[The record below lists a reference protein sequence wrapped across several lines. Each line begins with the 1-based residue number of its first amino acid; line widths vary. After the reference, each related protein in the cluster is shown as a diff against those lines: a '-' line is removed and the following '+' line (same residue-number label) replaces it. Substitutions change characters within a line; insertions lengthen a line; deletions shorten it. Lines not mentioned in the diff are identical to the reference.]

1 MRPLHNLVLVSVRV
15 LEGKNTD
22 RNQPF
27 PFASV
32 AAEFQATVA
41 IFLISN
47 ITVQLNISLYNTKQL
62 ALSPVIRL
70 PFQ

>member
-1 MRPLHNLVLVSVRV
+1 MSVREQEGA
-15 LEGKNTD
+15 EGKKMG

-27 PFASV
+27 PFSSAG
-32 AAEFQATVA
+32 AELQATIV
-41 IFLISN
+41 IFLILN
-47 ITVQLNISLYNTKQL
+47 ITVQLNISLCNTNQL